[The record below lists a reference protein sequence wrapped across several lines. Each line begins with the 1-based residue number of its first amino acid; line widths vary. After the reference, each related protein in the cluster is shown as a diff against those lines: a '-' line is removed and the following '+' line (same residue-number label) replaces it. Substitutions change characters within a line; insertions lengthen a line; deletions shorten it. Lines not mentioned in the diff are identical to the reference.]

1 MHASRGDSGL
11 IDIHV
16 KRIQYIIYLLSAIQT
31 GYVLHDWKSIF
42 CLYHLGYKRLKCWS
56 TIRIASDENRMEIFF
71 YRIEKYLLI
80 EWQKKQHK
88 FSWFVLIL
96 DHSETY

>member
-1 MHASRGDSGL
+1 
-11 IDIHV
+11 
-16 KRIQYIIYLLSAIQT
+16 
-31 GYVLHDWKSIF
+31 
-42 CLYHLGYKRLKCWS
+42 
-56 TIRIASDENRMEIFF
+56 MEIFF